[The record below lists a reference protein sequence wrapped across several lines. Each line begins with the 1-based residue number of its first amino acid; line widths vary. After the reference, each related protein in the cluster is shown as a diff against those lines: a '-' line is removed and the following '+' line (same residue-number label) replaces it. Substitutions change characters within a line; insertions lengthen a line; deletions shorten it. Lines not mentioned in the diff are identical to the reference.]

1 MLIKYVNHSGT
12 EFVLN
17 GDGLTFVDDM
27 PLHSYEWSYTLT
39 NRVTGMGGIA
49 SNFARWP
56 RTFNIEVRL
65 RGYSKQ
71 QFIDQVNALHSVID
85 VDCVDEQPG
94 RLYVDDQYMVC
105 YLGVAGGTPT
115 HPKTGNFAMLELT
128 VLAVEPYWCTE
139 ATTRLAANG
148 SGDVIEVTWQNKT
161 IGATGQDG
169 TSTSTTRISTVDYI
183 PTSAGYIYTVTV
195 PVGMQISMRYYSGN
209 TSNTFISGDTE
220 WKNDTTRYVT
230 SSNGNYFR
238 VLIRHSD
245 NSTITA
251 SEGDNIVI
259 LKAAYDATGKKYNYN
274 YGYRYGTG
282 MSAGNI
288 INEHYAAAPAVIKI
302 YGPASNPNI
311 IIGGN
316 TYNVNVILTATDYL
330 VIDQVT
336 HEIYKVAENGT
347 RTNAF
352 NNRNKAYDI
361 FKPIATGENQVVY
374 SGEYSIEITMVQ
386 QRSELLWTE

>member
-1 MLIKYVNHSGT
+1 MLIKYINHNGT

-139 ATTRLAANG
+139 TTTRLGAEG
-148 SGDVIEVTWQNKT
+148 SGEAVAVTWQNKT
-161 IGATGQDG
+161 IGANGQDTG
-169 TSTSTTRISTVDYI
+169 TRTDRIDTVEFI
-183 PTSAGYIYTVTV
+183 PIAENYVYSVTV
-195 PVGMQISMRYYSGN
+195 PTGMYYNVCFFSGN
-209 TSNTFISGDTE
+209 TSDTYLGTTG
-220 WKNDTTRYVT
+220 WLIDTNSITKN
-230 SSNGNYFR
+230 NGNYFR
-238 VLIRHSD
+238 VIVRYSD
-245 NSTITA
+245 SSTIST
-251 SEGDNIVI
+251 SVGDSVVI
-259 LKAAYDATGKKYNYN
+259 LKSSYDATGKKYNYN

-282 MSAGNI
+282 LSAGNI

-347 RTNAF
+347 RTNVF
-352 NNRNKAYDI
+352 NSRNKAYDI
-361 FKPIATGENQVVY
+361 FKPIAVGENHVVY

>member
-1 MLIKYVNHSGT
+1 MLIKYVNHNGT

-56 RTFNIEVRL
+56 RNFTIEVRL
-65 RGYSKQ
+65 RGYTKQ
-71 QFIDQVNALHSVID
+71 QFIDQINTLHSVID
-85 VDCVDEQPG
+85 ADCVDEQPG

-105 YLGVAGGTPT
+105 FLAVAGATPV
-115 HPKTGNFAMLELT
+115 HPKTGNFATVELT

-139 ATTRLAANG
+139 ETTRLAANG
-148 SGDVIEVTWQNKT
+148 SGEPISATWAN
-161 IGATGQDG
+161 IYIHA
-169 TSTSTTRISTVDYI
+169 STAADTTLLTRIGTVEFI
-183 PTSAGYIYTVTV
+183 PMESDHVYSVTV
-195 PVGMQISMRYYSGN
+195 PDGMMYTVRFYSGQ
-209 TSNTFISGDTE
+209 TQSTYLSSFDGFQTE
-220 WKNDTTRYVT
+220 TKSFTTN
-230 SSNGNYFR
+230 NGSYFR
-238 VLIRHSD
+238 VYCRNTENTEMPTSD
-245 NSTITA
+245 
-251 SEGDNIVI
+251 GDNVI
-259 LKAAYDATGKKYNYN
+259 ILDSLYDSTGKKYNYN

-282 MSAGNI
+282 LSAGSI
-288 INEHYAAAPAVIKI
+288 INNHYSAAPAIIKI

-311 IIGGN
+311 IIGNN
-316 TYNVNVILTATDYL
+316 TYNVNVILTATDFL

-347 RTNAF
+347 TTNVF
-352 NNRNKAYDI
+352 NSRNKMYDI
-361 FKPIATGENQVVY
+361 FKPISVGENKVVY
-374 SGEYSIEITMVQ
+374 SGEYSIEITLVK

>member
-1 MLIKYVNHSGT
+1 MLIKYVNHNGT

-56 RTFNIEVRL
+56 RTFTIEVRL

-71 QFIDQVNALHSVID
+71 QFVDQINTLHSVID
-85 VDCVDEQPG
+85 VDCVDEHPG

-105 YLGVAGGTPT
+105 FLAVAGATPV
-115 HPKTGNFAMLELT
+115 HPKTGNFATMELT

-139 ATTRLAANG
+139 STTRLAANG
-148 SGDVIEVTWQNKT
+148 SGEPISVTWAN
-161 IGATGQDG
+161 IYIHA
-169 TSTSTTRISTVDYI
+169 STAADTTLLTRIGTVEFI
-183 PTSAGYIYTVTV
+183 PMESDHVYSVTV
-195 PVGMQISMRYYSGN
+195 PDGLMYTVRFYSGN
-209 TSNTFISGDTE
+209 TQSTYLSSFDGFTTE
-220 WKNDTTRYVT
+220 TKSFTTT
-230 SSNGNYFR
+230 EGNYFR
-238 VLIRHSD
+238 VYCRNEENTQMPTSD
-245 NSTITA
+245 GNNVIILDST
-251 SEGDNIVI
+251 
-259 LKAAYDATGKKYNYN
+259 YDPTGKKYNYN

-282 MSAGNI
+282 LSAGSI
-288 INEHYAAAPAVIKI
+288 INDHYAAAPAIIKI

-316 TYNVNVILTATDYL
+316 TYNVNVILTVTDYL

-347 RTNAF
+347 TTNVF
-352 NNRNKAYDI
+352 NSRNKAYDI
-361 FKPIATGENQVVY
+361 FKPIAVGENKVVY
-374 SGEYSIEITMVQ
+374 SGEYSIEITLVQ

>member
-1 MLIKYVNHSGT
+1 MLIKYINHNGT

-139 ATTRLAANG
+139 ATTRLGANG
-148 SGDVIEVTWQNKT
+148 SGEAIDVTWDRISIPNGT
-161 IGATGQDG
+161 GADV
-169 TSTSTTRISTVDYI
+169 SSTTRIGITEFI
-183 PTSAGYIYTVTV
+183 PIENGHVYTVTV
-195 PVGMQISMRYYSGN
+195 PDGMMYAFRFYSGQTN
-209 TSNTFISGDTE
+209 STFISGDTQWRTE
-220 WKNDTTRYVT
+220 PYGVT
-230 SSNGNYFR
+230 VSNGNYFR
-238 VLIRHSD
+238 FYARYT
-245 NSTITA
+245 NSGTITA
-251 SEGDNIVI
+251 DAGNNIVA
-259 LKAAYDATGKKYNYN
+259 LDNTYDATGKKYNYN

-282 MSAGNI
+282 LSAGSI
-288 INEHYAAAPAVIKI
+288 INDHYAAAPAIIKI

-311 IIGGN
+311 IIGNN

-347 RTNAF
+347 RTNVF
-352 NNRNKAYDI
+352 NSRNKAYDI
-361 FKPIATGENQVVY
+361 FKPIAVGENHVVY

>member
-1 MLIKYVNHSGT
+1 MMIKYINHNGT

-139 ATTRLAANG
+139 ATTRLGANG
-148 SGDVIEVTWQNKT
+148 SGEAIQVTWDN
-161 IGATGQDG
+161 IYIHA
-169 TSTSTTRISTVDYI
+169 STAADTTLLTRIGTIDFI
-183 PTSAGYIYTVTV
+183 PMENDHVYSVTV
-195 PVGMQISMRYYSGN
+195 PDGLMYTVRFYSGQ
-209 TSNTFISGDTE
+209 TQSTYLSSLSGWQTE
-220 WKNDTTRYVT
+220 TVSVTKND
-230 SSNGNYFR
+230 GNYFR
-238 VLIRHSD
+238 VYVRNEENTNMDI
-245 NSTITA
+245 
-251 SEGDNIVI
+251 SEGNNVI
-259 LKAAYDATGKKYNYN
+259 ILDSTYDSTGKKYNYN

-282 MSAGNI
+282 LSAGSI
-288 INEHYAAAPAVIKI
+288 INDHYAAAPAIIKI

-311 IIGGN
+311 IIGNN

-347 RTNAF
+347 RTNVF
-352 NNRNKAYDI
+352 NSRNKAYDI
-361 FKPIATGENQVVY
+361 FKPIAVGENHVVY

>member
-1 MLIKYVNHSGT
+1 MLIKYVNHNGT

-56 RTFNIEVRL
+56 RNFTIEVRL
-65 RGYSKQ
+65 RGYTKQ
-71 QFIDQVNALHSVID
+71 QFVDQINTLHSVID
-85 VDCVDEQPG
+85 ADCVDEQPG

-105 YLGVAGGTPT
+105 FLAVAGATPV
-115 HPKTGNFAMLELT
+115 HPKTGNFATVELT

-139 ATTRLAANG
+139 ETTRLVADG
-148 SGDVIEVTWQNKT
+148 SGEPIEVTWQQKVINT
-161 IGATGQDG
+161 TGADG
-169 TSTSTTRISTVDYI
+169 SASDTRISTQNYI
-183 PTSAGYIYTVTV
+183 QVEQGYVYSVTCPT
-195 PVGMQISMRYYSGN
+195 GMLMSLRFYSGN
-209 TSNTFISGDTE
+209 TADTFTSGDGTNWYTGTKYITE
-220 WKNDTTRYVT
+220 YDA
-230 SSNGNYFR
+230 NYFR
-238 VLIRHSD
+238 TNIRKTGNAEIS
-245 NSTITA
+245 A
-251 SEGDNIVI
+251 SEGNNVVI
-259 LKAAYDATGKKYNYN
+259 AKMQYDATGKKYNYN

-288 INEHYAAAPAVIKI
+288 INDHYAAAPAVIKI
-302 YGPASNPNI
+302 YGPASNPNV

-316 TYNVNVILTATDYL
+316 TYNVNIILTATDYL

-336 HEIYKVAENGT
+336 HEIYKVAEDGT

-361 FKPIATGENQVVY
+361 FQPIAVGENQVVY
-374 SGEYSIEITMVQ
+374 SGDYSIEITLVQ

>member
-1 MLIKYVNHSGT
+1 MLIKYENHNGT

-139 ATTRLAANG
+139 ATTRLGAEG
-148 SGDVIEVTWQNKT
+148 SGEAVAVTWQNKS
-161 IGATGQDG
+161 IGGDGQD
-169 TSTSTTRISTVDYI
+169 TATRTDRIDTVEFI
-183 PTSAGYIYTVTV
+183 PIAENYVYSVTV
-195 PVGMQISMRYYSGN
+195 PTGMYYNVCFFSGN
-209 TSNTFISGDTE
+209 TSGTYLGTTGWLIDTNSIT
-220 WKNDTTRYVT
+220 KN
-230 SSNGNYFR
+230 NGNYFR
-238 VLIRHSD
+238 VIVRYSD
-245 NSTITA
+245 SSTISTSVGA
-251 SEGDNIVI
+251 SVVI
-259 LKAAYDATGKKYNYN
+259 LKSSYDATGKKYNYN

-282 MSAGNI
+282 LSAGNI

-374 SGEYSIEITMVQ
+374 SGEYSIEITLVQ